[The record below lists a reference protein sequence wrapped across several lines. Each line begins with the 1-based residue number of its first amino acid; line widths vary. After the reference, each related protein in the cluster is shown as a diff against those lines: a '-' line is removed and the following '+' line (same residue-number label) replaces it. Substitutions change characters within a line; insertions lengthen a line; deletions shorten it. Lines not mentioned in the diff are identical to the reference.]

1 MGTRLEIRRFFEIGE
16 NSVKVEFSEA
26 VLKAFL
32 REEERQN
39 RQIGQ
44 WCRYAKA
51 ELSEM
56 VRKALEELG
65 NERSQDGA

>member
-1 MGTRLEIRRFFEIGE
+1 MT
-16 NSVKVEFSEA
+16 VEFSET
-26 VLKAFL
+26 VVKAFL

-44 WCRYAKA
+44 WCRYAKE
-51 ELSEM
+51 ELSEV

-65 NERSQDGA
+65 NERSSDGT

>member
-1 MGTRLEIRRFFEIGE
+1 MT
-16 NSVKVEFSEA
+16 VEFSET

-32 REEERQN
+32 REEERQH

-51 ELSEM
+51 ELSEV

-65 NERSQDGA
+65 NERSSDGA